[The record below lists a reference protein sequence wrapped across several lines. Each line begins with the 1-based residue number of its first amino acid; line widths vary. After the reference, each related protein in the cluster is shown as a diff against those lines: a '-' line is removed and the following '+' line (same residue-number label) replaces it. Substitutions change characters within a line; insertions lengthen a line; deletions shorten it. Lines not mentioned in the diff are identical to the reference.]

1 MLIDKIR
8 GLPLTI
14 EYVNFGTGGVKV
26 SRMALG
32 LGFRGQ
38 FDRDEAERVI
48 LTALD
53 SGINLI
59 DCANV
64 YGFMDDRRNIG
75 SSEQVLGKALKGRRD
90 DVVITSKV
98 FSPIGNG
105 PNDGGASRFHIMREV
120 ERSLARLDTDH
131 IDVYLFH
138 GVSDMSLFEEQ
149 FRTMETLIQHG
160 KIRYVGV
167 SNFQAW
173 QIMQALQVQKRIN
186 AQPLIAVQ
194 NPYSLMNRTQ
204 EDELFPMVRETG
216 VGIMAYSPLG
226 VGLLSGTYRPDEVP
240 DDSTLWGSKRKGQIA
255 TYMRGRAAK
264 VIAAVDEVAADLGVT
279 MSQVAMAWVMS
290 HREITIALSGAD
302 TVAQITDVAG
312 ALELVLPTEAIA
324 KLDAVSYGMRAVL
337 DGAPDDIEDGFEG

>member
-1 MLIDKIR
+1 M
-8 GLPLTI
+8 GI
-14 EYVNFGTGGVKV
+14 EYVNFGTAGVKV

-38 FDRDEAERVI
+38 FDEDEAERVI

-64 YGFMDDRRNIG
+64 YGFMDDQRNNGG
-75 SSEQVLGKALKGRRD
+75 SSEKVLGKALKDRRD

-98 FSPIGNG
+98 FSPIGDG
-105 PNDGGASRFHIMREV
+105 PNDRGASRFHIMREV

-173 QIMQALQVQKRIN
+173 QVMQALQMQKQIN

-204 EDELFPMVRETG
+204 EDELFPMARETG
-216 VGIMAYSPLG
+216 IGIMAYSPLG

-240 DDSTLWGSKRKGQIA
+240 DDSTLWGSRRKGQIA
-255 TYMRGRAAK
+255 TYMRGRAGR

-279 MSQVAMAWVMS
+279 MPQVAMAWVMS

-312 ALELVLPTEAIA
+312 ALELVLPAEAIT
-324 KLDAVSYGMRAVL
+324 KLDAASSGMRAIL
-337 DGAPDDIEDGFEG
+337 

>member
-1 MLIDKIR
+1 MAV
-8 GLPLTI
+8 
-14 EYVNFGTGGVKV
+14 EYVNFGTAGVKV

-38 FDRDEAERVI
+38 FDRGEAEKVI
-48 LTALD
+48 LRAFD
-53 SGINLI
+53 AGINLI

-64 YGFMDDRRNIG
+64 YGFMDDRKNIG

-98 FSPIGNG
+98 YSPIGDG
-105 PNDGGASRFHIMREV
+105 PNDHGASRYHIMREV
-120 ERSLARLDTDH
+120 ERSLTRLDTDH
-131 IDVYLFH
+131 IDVYIFH
-138 GVSDMSLFEEQ
+138 GVDDMDLFEEQ

-173 QIMQALQVQKRIN
+173 QVMQALRVQERIN

-216 VGIMAYSPLG
+216 VGVMAYSPLG
-226 VGLLSGTYRPDEVP
+226 VGLLSGTYKQGEDP
-240 DDSTLWGSKRKGQIA
+240 DDSTLWGSRRQGQIVS
-255 TYMRGRAAK
+255 YMQGRAAR
-264 VIAAVDEVAADLGVT
+264 VISAVNEVANDLVVT
-279 MSQVAMAWVMS
+279 MGQVAMAWVMS
-290 HREITIALSGAD
+290 HREITVAISGAD
-302 TVAQITDVAG
+302 TVDQIADVAG
-312 ALELVLPTEAIA
+312 ALELTLPEEAIE
-324 KLDAVSYGMRAVL
+324 KLNAVSYGMRAVL
-337 DGAPDDIEDGFEG
+337 DGAPEDIEDDA

>member
-1 MLIDKIR
+1 M
-8 GLPLTI
+8 GI
-14 EYVNFGTGGVKV
+14 EYVNFGTAGVKV

-38 FDRDEAERVI
+38 FDEDEAERVI

-64 YGFMDDRRNIG
+64 YGFMDDQRNNGG
-75 SSEQVLGKALKGRRD
+75 SSEKVLGKALKGRRD

-98 FSPIGNG
+98 FSPIGDG
-105 PNDGGASRFHIMREV
+105 PNDRGASRFHIMREV

-160 KIRYVGV
+160 KILYVGV

-173 QIMQALQVQKRIN
+173 QVMQALQVQKQIN

-204 EDELFPMVRETG
+204 EDELFPMARETG

-240 DDSTLWGSKRKGQIA
+240 DDSTLWGSRRKGQIA
-255 TYMRGRAAK
+255 TYMRGRAGK

-279 MSQVAMAWVMS
+279 MPQVAMAWVMS

-312 ALELVLPTEAIA
+312 ALELVLPAEAIA
-324 KLDAVSYGMRAVL
+324 KLNAASSGMRAIL
-337 DGAPDDIEDGFEG
+337 

>member
-1 MLIDKIR
+1 L
-8 GLPLTI
+8 GI
-14 EYVNFGTGGVKV
+14 EYVNFGTAGVKV
-26 SRMALG
+26 SPMALG

-38 FDRDEAERVI
+38 FDRDEGERVI

-64 YGFMDDRRNIG
+64 YGWMDDRRNIG

-98 FSPIGNG
+98 FSPIGDG
-105 PNDGGASRFHIMREV
+105 PNDQGASRYHIMREV
-120 ERSLARLDTDH
+120 ERSLTRLDTDH
-131 IDVYLFH
+131 VDVYLFH
-138 GVSDMSLFEEQ
+138 GVDDMNLFEEQ
-149 FRTMETLIQHG
+149 FRTMETLIQDG

-173 QIMQALQVQKRIN
+173 QVMQALQVQKRIN

-216 VGIMAYSPLG
+216 VGVMAYSPLG
-226 VGLLSGTYRPDEVP
+226 VGLLSGTYKPDDVP

-255 TYMRGRAAK
+255 RYMRGRAGK

-279 MSQVAMAWVMS
+279 MPQVAMAWVMS
-290 HREITIALSGAD
+290 HPEITVAISGAD
-302 TVAQITDVAG
+302 TVGQVADVAG
-312 ALELVLPTEAIA
+312 ALELVLSAEVIA

-337 DGAPDDIEDGFEG
+337 DGPPVDIDDDE

>member
-1 MLIDKIR
+1 M
-8 GLPLTI
+8 GI
-14 EYVNFGTGGVKV
+14 EYVNFGTAGVKV
-26 SRMALG
+26 SPMALG

-48 LTALD
+48 LSALD

-64 YGFMDDRRNIG
+64 YGLMDNRRNIG

-98 FSPIGNG
+98 FSPIGDG
-105 PNDGGASRFHIMREV
+105 PNDNGVSRYHIMREV
-120 ERSLARLDTDH
+120 ERSLTRLDTDH
-131 IDVYLFH
+131 IDVYIFH
-138 GVSDMSLFEEQ
+138 GVADMNLFEEQ

-173 QIMQALQVQKRIN
+173 QVMQALQAQERIN

-204 EDELFPMVRETG
+204 EDELFPMARETG

-255 TYMRGRAAK
+255 TYLRGRAGR

-279 MSQVAMAWVMS
+279 MPQVAMAWVMS
-290 HREITIALSGAD
+290 HPEITVALSGAD
-302 TVAQITDVAG
+302 TMAQIKDVAG
-312 ALELVLPTEAIA
+312 ALELELPAEAIK

-337 DGAPDDIEDGFEG
+337 DGAPDDVDDEFE

>member
-1 MLIDKIR
+1 L
-8 GLPLTI
+8 GI
-14 EYVNFGTGGVKV
+14 EYVNFGTAGVKV

-38 FDRDEAERVI
+38 FDEDEAERVI

-64 YGFMDDRRNIG
+64 YGFMDDQRNNGG
-75 SSEQVLGKALKGRRD
+75 SSEKVLGKALKGRRD

-98 FSPIGNG
+98 FSPIGDG
-105 PNDGGASRFHIMREV
+105 PNDRGASRYHIMREV
-120 ERSLARLDTDH
+120 ERSLTRLDTDP

-149 FRTMETLIQHG
+149 FRTMESLIQHG

-173 QIMQALQVQKRIN
+173 QVMQALQVQKQIN

-194 NPYSLMNRTQ
+194 NPYSLMNRTP

-240 DDSTLWGSKRKGQIA
+240 DDSTLWGSRRKGQID
-255 TYMRGRAAK
+255 TYMRGRAGK

-279 MSQVAMAWVMS
+279 MPQVAMAWVMS

-302 TVAQITDVAG
+302 TVAQISDVAG
-312 ALELVLPTEAIA
+312 ALELVLPAEAIA
-324 KLDAVSYGMRAVL
+324 KLDDASNGMRAIL
-337 DGAPDDIEDGFEG
+337 

>member
-1 MLIDKIR
+1 M
-8 GLPLTI
+8 GI
-14 EYVNFGTGGVKV
+14 EYVNFGTAGVKV
-26 SRMALG
+26 SPMALG

-38 FDRDEAERVI
+38 FDRGEAEKVIRV
-48 LTALD
+48 ALD

-98 FSPIGNG
+98 FSPIGSG
-105 PNDGGASRFHIMREV
+105 PNDQGASRFHIMREI
-120 ERSLARLDTDH
+120 ERSLKRLETDH
-131 IDVYLFH
+131 VDVYIFH
-138 GVSDMSLFEEQ
+138 GVDDMSLFEEQ
-149 FRTMETLIQHG
+149 FRTMETLIQDG

-173 QIMQALQVQKRIN
+173 QVVQALQLQKRIN

-216 VGIMAYSPLG
+216 VGVMAYSPLG

-240 DDSTLWGSKRKGQIA
+240 DESTLWGSRRKGDIEK
-255 TYMRGRAAK
+255 YMQGRAAK
-264 VIAAVDEVAADLGVT
+264 VIAAVGEIAADLGAS
-279 MSQVAMAWVMS
+279 MPQVAMAWVMS
-290 HREITIALSGAD
+290 HREVTVAISGAD
-302 TVAQITDVAG
+302 TVEQIVDVSG
-312 ALELVLPTEAIA
+312 ALELTLPAEAIA
-324 KLDAVSYGMRAVL
+324 KLDEVSYGLRAVL
-337 DGAPDDIEDGFEG
+337 DGNPSDVADDLE

>member
-1 MLIDKIR
+1 M
-8 GLPLTI
+8 GI
-14 EYVNFGTGGVKV
+14 EYVNFGTAGVKV

-38 FDRDEAERVI
+38 FDEDEAQRVI

-64 YGFMDDRRNIG
+64 YGFMDDQRNNGG
-75 SSEQVLGKALKGRRD
+75 SSEKVLGKALKGRRD

-98 FSPIGNG
+98 FSPIGDG
-105 PNDGGASRFHIMREV
+105 PNDRGASRFHIMREV
-120 ERSLARLDTDH
+120 ERSLTRLDTDH
-131 IDVYLFH
+131 IDVYIFH

-149 FRTMETLIQHG
+149 FRTMETLIHHG

-173 QIMQALQVQKRIN
+173 QVMQALQVQKQIN

-204 EDELFPMVRETG
+204 EDELFPMARETG

-240 DDSTLWGSKRKGQIA
+240 DDSTLWGSRRKGQIA
-255 TYMRGRAAK
+255 TYMRGRAGK

-279 MSQVAMAWVMS
+279 MPQVAMAWVMS

-302 TVAQITDVAG
+302 TVDQISDVAG
-312 ALELVLPTEAIA
+312 ALELVLPAEAIT
-324 KLDAVSYGMRAVL
+324 KLDDASNGMRAIL
-337 DGAPDDIEDGFEG
+337 

>member
-1 MLIDKIR
+1 L
-8 GLPLTI
+8 GI
-14 EYVNFGTGGVKV
+14 EYVNFGTAGVKV
-26 SRMALG
+26 SPMALG

-38 FDRDEAERVI
+38 FDRGEAEKVIRV
-48 LTALD
+48 ALD

-98 FSPIGNG
+98 FSPIGSG
-105 PNDGGASRFHIMREV
+105 PNDQGASRFHIMREI
-120 ERSLARLDTDH
+120 ERSLKRLETDH
-131 IDVYLFH
+131 VDVYIFH
-138 GVSDMSLFEEQ
+138 GVDDMSLFEEQ
-149 FRTMETLIQHG
+149 FRTMETLIQDG

-173 QIMQALQVQKRIN
+173 QVVQALQLQKRIN

-216 VGIMAYSPLG
+216 VGVMAYSPLG

-240 DDSTLWGSKRKGQIA
+240 DESTLWGSRRKGDIEK
-255 TYMRGRAAK
+255 YMQGRAAK
-264 VIAAVDEVAADLGVT
+264 VIAAVGEIAADLGAS
-279 MSQVAMAWVMS
+279 MPQVAMAWVMS
-290 HREITIALSGAD
+290 HREVTVAISGAD
-302 TVAQITDVAG
+302 TVEQIVDVSG
-312 ALELVLPTEAIA
+312 ALELTLPAEAIA
-324 KLDAVSYGMRAVL
+324 KLDEVSYGLRAVL
-337 DGAPDDIEDGFEG
+337 DGNPSDVADDLE

>member
-1 MLIDKIR
+1 L
-8 GLPLTI
+8 GI
-14 EYVNFGTGGVKV
+14 EYVNFGTAGVKV
-26 SRMALG
+26 SPMALG

-38 FDRDEAERVI
+38 FDRGEAEKVIRV
-48 LTALD
+48 ALD

-98 FSPIGNG
+98 FSPIGSG
-105 PNDGGASRFHIMREV
+105 PNDQGASRFHIMREI
-120 ERSLARLDTDH
+120 ERSLKRLETDH
-131 IDVYLFH
+131 VDVYIFH
-138 GVSDMSLFEEQ
+138 GVDDMSLFEEQ
-149 FRTMETLIQHG
+149 FRTMETLIQDG

-173 QIMQALQVQKRIN
+173 QVVQALQLQKRIN

-216 VGIMAYSPLG
+216 VGVMAYSPLG

-240 DDSTLWGSKRKGQIA
+240 DESTLWGSRRKGDIEK
-255 TYMRGRAAK
+255 YMQGRAAK
-264 VIAAVDEVAADLGVT
+264 VIAVVGEIAADLGAS
-279 MSQVAMAWVMS
+279 MPQVAMAWVMS
-290 HREITIALSGAD
+290 HREVTVAISGAD
-302 TVAQITDVAG
+302 TVEQIVDVSG
-312 ALELVLPTEAIA
+312 ALELTLPAEAIA
-324 KLDAVSYGMRAVL
+324 KLDEVSYGLRAVL
-337 DGAPDDIEDGFEG
+337 DGNPSDVADDLE